1 MKTFKVFDN
10 LINDELEIIMGKSAD
25 ENWKIIDD
33 SSENDIWFHLDNFPS
48 SHVILKTKGKD
59 FKELNKQTLIHCA
72 SLCKENSKYSNMKN
86 ISVIYTKIKN
96 VKKADTVGSVTT
108 TSTKSVKI

>member
-10 LINDELEIIMGKSAD
+10 LINEELEIIMGKSAE

-33 SSENDIWFHLDNFPS
+33 SSQNDLWFHLDDFPS
-48 SHVILKTKGKD
+48 PHVILKTKDKD
-59 FKELNKQTLIHCA
+59 MKSLNKQTFIHCA
-72 SLCKENSKYSNMKN
+72 NLCKENSKYANIKN

-96 VKKADTVGSVTT
+96 VKKAETVGSVN
-108 TSTKSVKI
+108 TSSSKTIKI

>member
-10 LINDELEIIMGKSAD
+10 LINEELEIIMGKSAD

-33 SSENDIWFHLDNFPS
+33 SNENDIWFHLDDFPS
-48 SHVILKTKGKD
+48 CHVILKTKGKD
-59 FKELNKQTLIHCA
+59 LKELNKQTFIHCA
-72 SLCKENSKYSNMKN
+72 SICKENSKYCNMKN

-108 TSTKSVKI
+108 TSTKKLKI